1 MKPIKVIL
9 LLATLLLLLLLS
21 AGLASPAR
29 DQDTQPEPSAR
40 AASAQPDGIFMRR
53 LALLV
58 GANKGGP
65 GRPVLRYAVDD
76 ARAVG
81 RVLEDMGGVLPGDAR
96 YLEDPDKSA
105 LLGAIRSLATDV
117 DKARR
122 TSRRVEAI
130 FYFSGHSD
138 EEALFL
144 GQERMPYSELKDLI
158 TALAADVRIAI
169 LDSCASG
176 ALTLPKGVIKR
187 PPFLMDTAYDM
198 KGYAFVASSSASEA
212 AQESGRL
219 GRSFFTHNLV
229 SGMRGAADMNLDG
242 RITLNEAYQFAF
254 DGTLV
259 QTERT
264 MAGAQ
269 HPSRHIQMSGTGDV
283 VITEIRKSEAVL
295 VLDTGFSGRVF
306 VHDSAGNL
314 LVELNKPAGRE
325 VAIGLGSGGYRVF
338 VVGESGAL
346 EAKARLEDG
355 KSRVLGRDDF
365 ARAARVPETVR
376 GTAAPPPL
384 SWGRA
389 SGRFGWR
396 LELSGGLAAID
407 PADLNL
413 RGTFDRMY
421 SQYYGYDYM
430 AYRVSQGEIAS
441 FTRTN
446 EGGDFRPLGR
456 SVPFQL
462 RVRRSLARWLD
473 VSLGFSYV
481 TGSRRSSFADRYEIT
496 ELEGGTSSYLD
507 SYDEYTVAVRG
518 ILPSAGVHVGG
529 RITPSLRL
537 ELGLS
542 GGPLFAECRY
552 FIRYQSN
559 VPWPGADGPED
570 VSLNGTLEEKGK
582 GSAAAFQLGLKAD
595 YLVTR
600 RTGIFI
606 EGGFAFQSVRGV
618 YGPGSRSDTG
628 LRDTWEGEWAMKQMV
643 QVEPWGT
650 GRFLWPSNGWELFGG
665 EWWRARDFKLDLSGF
680 QARIG
685 VFFRF

>member
-1 MKPIKVIL
+1 MKTIKIVLLFSLFIL
-9 LLATLLLLLLLS
+9 LLLFST
-21 AGLASPAR
+21 GLAATSQA
-29 DQDTQPEPSAR
+29 
-40 AASAQPDGIFMRR
+40 AASRPAVSAAGQAEELFTRR
-53 LALLV
+53 LALFV

-65 GRPVLRYAVDD
+65 GRAVLRYAVDD

-81 RVLEDMGGVLPGDAR
+81 KVLEDMGGVLPGDGR
-96 YLEDPDKSA
+96 YLEDPDKA
-105 LLGAIRSLATDV
+105 TLLEAIRSLAADV
-117 DKARR
+117 DRARK
-122 TSRRVEAI
+122 TSRRVEVV
-130 FYFSGHSD
+130 FYYSGHSD
-138 EEALFL
+138 EESLFL
-144 GQERMPYSELKDLI
+144 GEERIPYAELKDLI

-198 KGYAFVASSSASEA
+198 KGYAFMASSSASEA

-283 VITEIRKSEAVL
+283 VITEIRKSAAIL
-295 VLDTGFSGRVF
+295 VLDAGFAGRVF
-306 VHDSAGNL
+306 VHDAAGVL
-314 LVELNKPAGRE
+314 LVELTKTAGRE
-325 VAIGLGSGGYRVF
+325 VAIGLDAGGYKIF
-338 VVGESGAL
+338 VVGESGAM
-346 EAKARLEDG
+346 EAKVKLEDG
-355 KSRVLGRDDF
+355 KSFVVGRDDF
-365 ARAARVPETVR
+365 AKAARVPATVR
-376 GTAAPPPL
+376 GTTAPINPG
-384 SWGRA
+384 WGRA

-430 AYRVSQGEIAS
+430 TYRVSQGEIAS
-441 FTRTN
+441 FTRTT

-456 SVPFQL
+456 SVPFQF

-473 VSLGFSYV
+473 VSLGFSYIS
-481 TGSRRSSFADRYEIT
+481 GSRRSSFADHYAVT
-496 ELEGGTSSYLD
+496 ELGGGTLNYID
-507 SYDEYTVAVRG
+507 NYDEYTLAVKG
-518 ILPSAGVHVGG
+518 VLPTAGVHVGG
-529 RITPSLRL
+529 KISPSLRL
-537 ELGLS
+537 ELGFS

-552 FIRYQSN
+552 YIRYASD
-559 VPWPGADGPED
+559 VPWPGGEGTQDI
-570 VSLNGTLEEKGK
+570 SHNGVLEEKGK
-582 GSAAAFQLGLKAD
+582 GTAAAFHLGLKAD
-595 YLVTR
+595 YLLTHRSGV
-600 RTGIFI
+600 FI
-606 EGGFAFQSVRGV
+606 EGGYAFQPVRGV
-618 YGPGSRSDTG
+618 YGQGTRSDTG
-628 LRDTWEGEWAMKQMV
+628 QRDTWEGEWAMKQMV
-643 QVEPWGT
+643 KVEPWGT

-665 EWWRARDFKLDLSGF
+665 DWWRARDFKLDLSGF
-680 QARIG
+680 QARVG

>member
-9 LLATLLLLLLLS
+9 LLATLFLLLLLS
-21 AGLASPAR
+21 TGLASPA
-29 DQDTQPEPSAR
+29 QAQTTTPAPAAL
-40 AASAQPDGIFMRR
+40 AASAQPDGIFTRR

-65 GRPVLRYAVDD
+65 ERPELRYAVDD

-96 YLEDPDKSA
+96 YLEDPDRSA
-105 LLGAIRSLATDV
+105 LLGAIRSLAADV

-144 GQERMPYSELKDLI
+144 GQERMPYAELKGLI

-187 PPFLMDTAYDM
+187 PPFLMDMAYDM
-198 KGYAFVASSSASEA
+198 RGTAFVASSSASEP

-254 DGTLV
+254 DGTIV

-295 VLDTGFSGRVF
+295 VLDAGFSGRVF

-325 VAIGLGSGGYRVF
+325 VAIGLGAGGYRVF
-338 VVGESGAL
+338 VVGGSGAL
-346 EAKARLEDG
+346 EARARLEDG
-355 KSRVLGRDDF
+355 KSCVLRRDDF
-365 ARAARVPETVR
+365 VRAARVPATVR
-376 GTAAPPPL
+376 GTAAPPPV

-389 SGRFGWR
+389 AGRFGWR

-413 RGTFDRMY
+413 RGTFDLMNRGF
-421 SQYYGYDYM
+421 YGNDYL
-430 AYRVSQGEIAS
+430 AYLVSQGEIAS
-441 FTRTN
+441 FTRSSD
-446 EGGDFRPLGR
+446 GGALRPLQR
-456 SVPFQL
+456 SVPFVI
-462 RVRRSLARWLD
+462 RVRRRITRWLD
-473 VSLGFSYV
+473 ASLGLSFLS
-481 TGSRRSSFADRYEIT
+481 GSRRSSLADRYDVT
-496 ELEGGTSSYLD
+496 ELDGGTSSYIDSLD
-507 SYDEYTVAVRG
+507 DYTLAVKG
-518 ILPSAGVHVGG
+518 YLPMIGVHAGG
-529 RITPSLRL
+529 SLSPSLRL
-537 ELGLS
+537 EASLA
-542 GGPLFAECRY
+542 GGPLFAACRY
-552 FIRYQSN
+552 DLHYESTM
-559 VPWPGADGPED
+559 PAPGDDGPVD
-570 VSLNGTLEEKGK
+570 VRQNGGIEELGR
-582 GSAAAFQLGLKAD
+582 GTAAAFVLGLKAD
-595 YLVTR
+595 YLLTR
-600 RTGIFI
+600 RTGLFV
-606 EGGFAFQSVRGV
+606 EGGYAFQSVRGI
-618 YGPGSRSDTG
+618 YGPGTRSDTG
-628 LRDTWEGEWAMKQMV
+628 SRDTWEGEWAMKQMV
-643 QVEPWGT
+643 KVEPWGT
-650 GRFLWPSNGWELFGG
+650 GRFLWPSNAWELFGG
-665 EWWRARDFKLDLSGF
+665 DWWRARDFRLDLSGF
-680 QARIG
+680 QLRVG